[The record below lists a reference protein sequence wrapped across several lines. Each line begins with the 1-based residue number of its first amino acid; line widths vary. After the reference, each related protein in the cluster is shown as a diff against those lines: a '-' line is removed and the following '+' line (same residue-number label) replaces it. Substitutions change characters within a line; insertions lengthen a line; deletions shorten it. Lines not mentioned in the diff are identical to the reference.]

1 MTTAPGPL
9 VTTDWLARHLD
20 DRDVRVVET
29 GTDRATTYDE
39 GHVPGA
45 LWVDPHT
52 ELLREGDE
60 SSGEVITP
68 QQFAALMS
76 RLGVT
81 PSTLVVAYGDQGGRH
96 ATRLFWTCRMYGHD
110 AVCVVDGGREAWLAE
125 GRPVTRETPVV
136 TPTAYPVPEPRPGF
150 DITAEEIRDRLGR
163 PDFVVL
169 DVRTPEEYRG
179 EDVRAA
185 RGGHIPGAILIPWTA
200 TLTEDYHLKPLDELR
215 ALFRDAG
222 VTPDRTVAVHCQL
235 GVRAS
240 HTWFVLT
247 QALGYRDVRN
257 YDGSWQEWGNRPDL
271 PIER

>member
-1 MTTAPGPL
+1 MTAAPSPL
-9 VTTDWLARHLD
+9 VTTDWLERHRGD
-20 DRDVRVVET
+20 HDIRIVET
-29 GTDRATTYDE
+29 GTDRTSTYDQ

-45 LWVDPHT
+45 VWVDPHA
-52 ELLREGDE
+52 ELLREGDD
-60 SSGEVITP
+60 SSGEAITP
-68 QQFAALMS
+68 EQFAALMS

-81 PSTLVVAYGDQGGRH
+81 PSTLIVAYGDQGGRH

-110 AVCVVDGGREAWLAE
+110 AVCVVEGGREAWLAE
-125 GRPVTRETPVV
+125 GRFLSRETPVV
-136 TPTAYPVPEPRPGF
+136 AGTRYPVPRPRSGF
-150 DITAEEIRDRLGR
+150 DITAEEILQRLTQ
-163 PDFVVL
+163 PNFVVL

-185 RGGHIPGAILIPWTA
+185 RGGHIPGAKLLPWT
-200 TLTEDYHLKPLDELR
+200 TVLTEDFRLRPVQELQ

-222 VTPDRTVAVHCQL
+222 VTRDRTIAVHCQL

-247 QALGYRDVRN
+247 QVLGYPEVRN

-271 PIER
+271 PVER